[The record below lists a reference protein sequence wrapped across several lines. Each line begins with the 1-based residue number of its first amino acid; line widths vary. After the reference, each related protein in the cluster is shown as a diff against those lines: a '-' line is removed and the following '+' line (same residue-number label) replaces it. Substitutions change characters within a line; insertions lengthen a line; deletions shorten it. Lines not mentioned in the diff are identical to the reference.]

1 MVISNLFE
9 WEEQEMRNDVECKNK
24 VLDKAEPLTEW
35 VIFVLDVI
43 SHTETTD
50 LVQALG
56 LLLWSDFDKSEI
68 LIKCLRTFRKN

>member
-1 MVISNLFE
+1 MLNARTKSLI
-9 WEEQEMRNDVECKNK
+9 R
-24 VLDKAEPLTEW
+24 AEPLTEW

-68 LIKCLRTFRKN
+68 LIIIKTHPEGLNV